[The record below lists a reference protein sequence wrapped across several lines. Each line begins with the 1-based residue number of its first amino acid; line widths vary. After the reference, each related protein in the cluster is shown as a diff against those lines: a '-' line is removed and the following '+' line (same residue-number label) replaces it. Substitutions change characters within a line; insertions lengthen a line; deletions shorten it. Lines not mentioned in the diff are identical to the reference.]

1 MSSLHIDRHEKR
13 WITIS
18 MILLAAFAVLIGISG
33 FALGVQVPTL
43 DQKID
48 PAKLDQDPEWSNPG
62 VREIV
67 PGKRYEVFL
76 IAQTWQFVPR
86 EIVVP
91 AGAKVTFYVTS
102 RDIQHG
108 FKVLNTDLNVQ
119 VIPGYVGKL
128 SYTFKH
134 PGEYKF
140 ICTEYCGLGH
150 AAMFG
155 VIKVVPPEEFGK

>member
-18 MILLAAFAVLIGISG
+18 MVLLAAFAVLIGVAG

-43 DQKID
+43 EQKVD
-48 PAKLDQDPEWSNPG
+48 PAKLDQDPKWSNPG

-67 PGKRYEVFL
+67 PGKKYEVYI
-76 IAQTWQFVPR
+76 IAQTWQFTPR

-128 SYTFKH
+128 SYTFDQ

-155 VIKVVPPEEFGK
+155 MIKVVPPEEFGQ

>member
-18 MILLAAFAVLIGISG
+18 MVLLASFAVLIGVAG

-43 DQKID
+43 EQKID
-48 PAKLDQDPEWSNPG
+48 PAKLNEDPVWSNPG

-67 PGKRYEVFL
+67 PGKKYEVYI
-76 IAQTWQFVPR
+76 IAQTWQFTPR

-102 RDIQHG
+102 RDVQHG

-128 SYTFKH
+128 SYTFSE

-155 VIKVVPPEEFGK
+155 VIKVVPPEEYGK